1 MNFAKFLRT
10 SFLTEH
16 LRSTATNIAY
26 IKFTSVT
33 IINVIDDSFN
43 FLLETAIMLETN
55 SDLSPT
61 FQ

>member
-1 MNFAKFLRT
+1 MNFATFLRT

-16 LRSTATNIAY
+16 LRSTAINVTY
-26 IKFTSVT
+26 IKSTSVT

-55 SDLSPT
+55 SDL
-61 FQ
+61 